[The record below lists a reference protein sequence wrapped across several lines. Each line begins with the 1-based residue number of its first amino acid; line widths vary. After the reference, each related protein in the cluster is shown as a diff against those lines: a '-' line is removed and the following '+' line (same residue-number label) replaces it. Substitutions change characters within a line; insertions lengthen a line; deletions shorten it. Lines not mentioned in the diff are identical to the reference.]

1 MVHKLRI
8 EAIYHCSPTKGAT
21 MNETTVRDTIND
33 AMNTLSGAQVLLIAL
48 ADSDYV
54 HDGACDALEA
64 LADMLES
71 TRNALGALE

>member
-1 MVHKLRI
+1 
-8 EAIYHCSPTKGAT
+8 
-21 MNETTVRDTIND
+21 MNETTVRDTIRD

-64 LADMLES
+64 LADMLDRARQTLCE
-71 TRNALGALE
+71 LE